1 MSISD
6 LINNNNNYKLF
17 FLQSVLLGIIYGK
30 SNKNNY
36 YKDNIEKEIKKII
49 NEINISRDSSNKND
63 NNIQANQ
70 INNESEKLNE
80 NSNNENSN
88 NEKINNQIEKL
99 ENQKKYIL
107 SLIQKLSSNNYG
119 YNYSRINIL
128 KNNIIYINK
137 EIEKNKLLLKNQM
150 NQNQMNQNQMNRNQM
165 NRKQINRKQM
175 NENIVSTPK
184 NLVGELEKT
193 LGNLS
198 NLFIS

>member
-165 NRKQINRKQM
+165 NRKQMNRKQM